1 MIEINKIPYNLP
13 KNTFKVI
20 HEWMIG
26 DADGTEYTQQFI

>member
-1 MIEINKIPYNLP
+1 MIEINKIPYESP

-26 DADGTEYTQQFI
+26 DADGTEYN